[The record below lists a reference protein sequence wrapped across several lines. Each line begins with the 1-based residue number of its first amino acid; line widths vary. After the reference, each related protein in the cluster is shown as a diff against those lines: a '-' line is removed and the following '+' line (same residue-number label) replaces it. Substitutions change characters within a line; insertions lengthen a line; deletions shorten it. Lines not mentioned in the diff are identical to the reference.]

1 MNVTKNFNYSKLLIM
16 KVIDRAPYFTYIY
29 IRVKCIL
36 IHEIFVTQIPI
47 YYFNIHMCS
56 NIFVLFVIYL

>member
-16 KVIDRAPYFTYIY
+16 KVIDRAPYFTYICTC
-29 IRVKCIL
+29 VKCIL
-36 IHEIFVTQIPI
+36 IREIFATQTPI

-56 NIFVLFVIYL
+56 NIFLLFVIYL

>member
-29 IRVKCIL
+29 I
-36 IHEIFVTQIPI
+36 
-47 YYFNIHMCS
+47 Y
-56 NIFVLFVIYL
+56 VLNVY